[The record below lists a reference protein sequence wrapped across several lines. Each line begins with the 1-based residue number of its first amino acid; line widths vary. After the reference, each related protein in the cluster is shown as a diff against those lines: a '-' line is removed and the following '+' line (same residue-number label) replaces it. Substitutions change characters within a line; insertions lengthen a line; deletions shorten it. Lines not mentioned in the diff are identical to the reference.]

1 MITSLFNFENIFAD
15 LETKIALEQ
24 EVFPAYINTCR
35 WFAGKAREVRQL
47 TIENQLDFKPNSNL
61 LAYILILKIEYTE
74 GESENY
80 FLPISFIN
88 SFELSENEI
97 HPKGIIADASFNN
110 IIGQLVDATYDTRFQ
125 QAVFQC
131 ISNNTYLNNGDQSLI
146 FKKGKGL
153 LSNDT
158 LNAISS
164 KVLLVEQS
172 NSSIIYGEKYFLKL
186 YRKLF
191 TEANPEVEM
200 VEFLTENSDY
210 KNIPS
215 FAGSISWVDKNKQ
228 LTTLGMMQQMID
240 NQADTWVAT
249 NKSLNSF
256 INAFVK
262 KEFLIDEN
270 IFETVELLAQRTAEM
285 HLGLYSPLSIST
297 FSPQKFDET
306 YRIFLHNR
314 IQKLLENRYN
324 LIIDCYQKL
333 EGEAQ
338 KLAWD
343 FMEAKELIDEF
354 IEEILNKKLYS
365 LRTRIHG
372 DYHLGQ
378 ILETASDF
386 IIIDFE
392 GEPESSIVDRKIK
405 HSPLKDVAGII
416 RSYHYAISAK
426 FFNDEAVANSDKK
439 RIAKASE
446 RWYGLIQKTF
456 LEKYFSTFGKPHPLF
471 KNNNEINFLLLVY
484 LLEKAVYELGY
495 EVNYRP
501 DWIKIPLKGIVD
513 VIREIEKLKM

>member
-1 MITSLFNFENIFAD
+1 MIKSLENWENIFND
-15 LETKIALEQ
+15 LELISSLKQDI
-24 EVFPAYINTCR
+24 FPKYINTCR
-35 WFAGKAREVRQL
+35 WFAGKARALKQISFLNNFNFQL
-47 TIENQLDFKPNSNL
+47 SGNN
-61 LAYILILKIEYTE
+61 LAYISILKIEYIE

-80 FLPISFIN
+80 LLPISFVN
-88 SFELSENEI
+88 SFELIENEI
-97 HPKGIIADASFNN
+97 HPKGVISDANFNN
-110 IIGQLVDATYDTRFQ
+110 IIGQLVDATYDNKFQ
-125 QAVFQC
+125 QAVFQN
-131 ISNNTYLNNGDQSLI
+131 ITNNAVANFENQQLI

-153 LSNDT
+153 EIAANNQT
-158 LNAISS
+158 LSS

-200 VEFLTENSDY
+200 VEFLTESSAFT
-210 KNIPS
+210 NIPAFS
-215 FAGSISWVDKNKQ
+215 GSINLQ
-228 LTTLGMMQQMID
+228 TQNQPIITLGMMQQMVD

-249 NKSLNSF
+249 DKSLNSF
-256 INAFVK
+256 ITAFIK

-270 IFETVELLAQRTAEM
+270 IFESVELLAQRTAEM
-285 HLGLYSPLSIST
+285 HLGL
-297 FSPQKFDET
+297 FSPNAASAFSPEKFDEK
-306 YRIFLHNR
+306 YRRFLYNR
-314 IQKLLENRYN
+314 IQKLLDNRYN
-324 LIIDCYQKL
+324 LIIENYTKL
-333 EGEAQ
+333 ESEAQ

-354 IEEILNKKLYS
+354 IEEINHKKLAS

-378 ILETASDF
+378 ILETENDF

-392 GEPESSIVDRKIK
+392 GEPESSIIDRKIK
-405 HSPLKDVAGII
+405 HSPLKDVAGVI

-426 FFNDEAVANSDKK
+426 FFNDQTVADSDKK

-446 RWYGLIQKTF
+446 RWFGLIQKTF
-456 LEKYFSTFGKPHPLF
+456 LEKYFTTFGNPHPLY

-501 DWIKIPLKGIVD
+501 NWIKIPLKGIVD